1 MSPPLQDHPAREI
14 KPLLAVTD
22 LRTAFRQGQDWVP
35 AVAGVSFEIGHGE
48 SFALVGE
55 SGSGKSMTAL
65 SILRLLP
72 QNGRILGGSVS
83 LDGED
88 LFGLP
93 EWAMSSIRG
102 GRIGMI
108 FQDPMTAFNPVLTIG
123 QQIGESLTLHQ
134 NLRGERLRQRAMEL
148 LDQVGLPQ
156 PARHLREYPHQLSG
170 GMRQRAM
177 IAMALAGEPDLLIA
191 DEPTTALDVTLQ
203 AQVLELLADLRK
215 QTGMALWLITHDFAT
230 VAEVADRVA
239 VMRGG
244 QLVETGAAANF
255 FAGPRHPYSKSL
267 LAAMPR
273 LDACLHQPPPT
284 SHLDPLPLME
294 VRDLQVHYPIKR
306 GILQRTVDQVRAVDG
321 VSFTLGRGETLA
333 LVGESGCGKSTLGRA
348 LLRLLPTAG
357 GEVLLNG
364 AIPAEHAAR
373 NRVPGISALQIVFQ
387 DPFSSMNPRMTVG
400 KILEEGLLAQ
410 RQDMAADA
418 RADRLRGLLTAV
430 GLPADAVFRYP
441 HEFSGGQRQR
451 LCIARSLAVEPK
463 ILICDEPTSALD
475 VSVQAQVIELLRDLQ
490 KTQGI
495 SYLFISHDFA
505 VVSELAHRVAV
516 MQAGRIVEMGDV
528 RDVLFQ
534 PRHDYTRQLLT
545 AVPRLHQQ
553 AVNA

>member
-1 MSPPLQDHPAREI
+1 MPRQQDHPTREAR
-14 KPLLAVTD
+14 PLLAVRD
-22 LRTAFRQGQDWVP
+22 LRTAFRQGQEWVP
-35 AVAGVSFEIGHGE
+35 AVAGVSFDIAQGE
-48 SFALVGE
+48 CFALVGE

-72 QNGRILGGSVS
+72 QNGRILGGSVN
-83 LDGED
+83 LGGED
-88 LFGLP
+88 VFGLP

-123 QQIGESLTLHQ
+123 QQIAESLALHR

-148 LDQVGLPQ
+148 LDQVGLSQ

-203 AQVLELLADLRK
+203 AQILELLARLRK

-239 VMRGG
+239 VMRAGE
-244 QLVETGAAANF
+244 LVETGPAGDF
-255 FAGPRHPYSKSL
+255 FASPRHPYSRSL

-273 LDACLHQPPPT
+273 LDACLRQSPPIIQP
-284 SHLDPLPLME
+284 DPLPLLE
-294 VRDLQVHYPIKR
+294 VRDLKVHYPIKR
-306 GILQRTVDQVRAVDG
+306 GILQRTVDHVRAVDG
-321 VSFTLGRGETLA
+321 VSFSLERGETLA
-333 LVGESGCGKSTLGRA
+333 LVGESGCGKSTLGKA

-357 GEVLLNG
+357 GEILLDG
-364 AIPAEHAAR
+364 ANLAERATGLRSTGLAAM
-373 NRVPGISALQIVFQ
+373 QIVFQ

-410 RQDMAADA
+410 RPDLDADA
-418 RADRLRGLLTAV
+418 RADRVRELLTAV
-430 GLPADAVFRYP
+430 GLPEDAVVRYP

-451 LCIARSLAVEPK
+451 LCIARSLAVEPRL
-463 ILICDEPTSALD
+463 LICDEPTSALD
-475 VSVQAQVIELLRDLQ
+475 VSVQAQVIELLKELQ
-490 KTQGI
+490 KTKGV

-516 MQAGRIVEMGDV
+516 MKAGRIVEMGHV
-528 RDVLFQ
+528 REVFFQ
-534 PRHDYTRQLLT
+534 PSHDYTRQLLA
-545 AVPRLHQQ
+545 AVPRLRQRS
-553 AVNA
+553 ANA

>member
-14 KPLLAVTD
+14 RPLLAVTD

-65 SILRLLP
+65 SVLRLLP

-123 QQIGESLTLHQ
+123 QQIGESLTLHRK
-134 NLRGERLRQRAMEL
+134 LRGERLRQRAMEL

-239 VMRGG
+239 VMRAG
-244 QLVETGAAANF
+244 QLVETGAAADF

-284 SHLDPLPLME
+284 SHLEPQPLLE

-333 LVGESGCGKSTLGRA
+333 LVGESGCGKSTLGKA

-364 AIPAEHAAR
+364 AIPAERVAR
-373 NRVPGISALQIVFQ
+373 NRLPGLAALQIVFQ

-410 RQDMAADA
+410 RPDMAAEA
-418 RADRLRGLLTAV
+418 RADRVRGLLTAV
-430 GLPADAVFRYP
+430 GLPADAVLRYP

-451 LCIARSLAVEPK
+451 LCIARSLAIEPK

-475 VSVQAQVIELLRDLQ
+475 VSVQAQVIELLRELQ

-528 RDVLFQ
+528 RDVLFR
-534 PRHDYTRQLLT
+534 PRHDYTRQLLA

>member
-1 MSPPLQDHPAREI
+1 MSPQQDHPAREAR
-14 KPLLAVTD
+14 PLLAVRE
-22 LRTAFRQGQDWVP
+22 LRTAFRQGQEWVP
-35 AVAGVSFEIGHGE
+35 AVAGVSFDIAQGE
-48 SFALVGE
+48 CFALVGE

-72 QNGRILGGSVS
+72 QNGRILGGSVN
-83 LDGED
+83 LGGEEV
-88 LFGLP
+88 FGLP

-123 QQIGESLTLHQ
+123 QQIAESLTLHR

-148 LDQVGLPQ
+148 LDQVGLSQ

-203 AQVLELLADLRK
+203 AQILELLARLRK

-239 VMRGG
+239 VMRNG
-244 QLVETGAAANF
+244 QLLETGPAGDF

-273 LDACLHQPPPT
+273 LDACLRQAPPIIQLDRP
-284 SHLDPLPLME
+284 HLLE
-294 VRDLQVHYPIKR
+294 VRDLKVHYPIKR
-306 GILQRTVDQVRAVDG
+306 GILQRTVDHIRAVDG
-321 VSFTLGRGETLA
+321 VSFNLEHGETLA
-333 LVGESGCGKSTLGRA
+333 LVGESGCGKSTLGKA

-357 GEVLLNG
+357 GEILLDG
-364 AIPAEHAAR
+364 ANLAERAAGPR
-373 NRVPGISALQIVFQ
+373 STGLAAMQIVFQ

-410 RQDMAADA
+410 RPDLDADA
-418 RADRLRGLLTAV
+418 RADRVRGLLTAV
-430 GLPADAVFRYP
+430 GLPGDAVVRYP

-451 LCIARSLAVEPK
+451 LCIARSLAVEPRL
-463 ILICDEPTSALD
+463 LICDEPTSALD
-475 VSVQAQVIELLRDLQ
+475 VSVQAQVIELLKELQ
-490 KTQGI
+490 KTQGV

-516 MQAGRIVEMGDV
+516 MKAGRIIEMGDV
-528 RDVLFQ
+528 SEVLFQ
-534 PRHDYTRQLLT
+534 PRHDYTRQLLA
-545 AVPRLHQQ
+545 AVPRLRQRS
-553 AVNA
+553 ATA

>member
-1 MSPPLQDHPAREI
+1 MPRQQDHPTREAR
-14 KPLLAVTD
+14 PLLAVRD
-22 LRTAFRQGQDWVP
+22 LRTAFRQGQEWVP
-35 AVAGVSFEIGHGE
+35 AVAGVSFDIAQGE
-48 SFALVGE
+48 CFALVGE

-72 QNGRILGGSVS
+72 QNGRILGGSVN
-83 LDGED
+83 LGGED
-88 LFGLP
+88 VFGLP

-123 QQIGESLTLHQ
+123 QQIAESLTLHR

-148 LDQVGLPQ
+148 LDQVGLSQ

-203 AQVLELLADLRK
+203 AQILELLARLRK

-230 VAEVADRVA
+230 VDEVADRVA
-239 VMRGG
+239 VMRAGE
-244 QLVETGAAANF
+244 LVETGPAGDF
-255 FAGPRHPYSKSL
+255 FAGPRHPYSRSL

-273 LDACLHQPPPT
+273 LDASLRQSPPIIPP
-284 SHLDPLPLME
+284 DPLPLLE
-294 VRDLQVHYPIKR
+294 VRDLKVHYPIKR
-306 GILQRTVDQVRAVDG
+306 GILQRTVDHVRAVDG
-321 VSFTLGRGETLA
+321 VSFSLQRGETLA
-333 LVGESGCGKSTLGRA
+333 LVGESGCGKSTLGKA
-348 LLRLLPTAG
+348 LLRLLPIAG

-364 AIPAEHAAR
+364 ANLAERAAGPR
-373 NRVPGISALQIVFQ
+373 STGLAAMQIVFQ

-400 KILEEGLLAQ
+400 KILEEGLLSQ
-410 RQDMAADA
+410 RPDLDADA
-418 RADRLRGLLTAV
+418 RAERVRGLLTAV
-430 GLPADAVFRYP
+430 GLPGDAVVRYP

-451 LCIARSLAVEPK
+451 LCIARSLAVEPRL
-463 ILICDEPTSALD
+463 LICDEPTSALD
-475 VSVQAQVIELLRDLQ
+475 VSVQAQVIELLKELQ
-490 KTQGI
+490 KTQGV

-516 MQAGRIVEMGDV
+516 MKAGRIVEMGYV
-528 RDVLFQ
+528 REVLFQ
-534 PRHDYTRQLLT
+534 PSHDYTRQLLA
-545 AVPRLHQQ
+545 AVPRLRQQ
-553 AVNA
+553 SATA

>member
-1 MSPPLQDHPAREI
+1 MSPQQDQHAREAR
-14 KPLLAVTD
+14 PLLAVRD
-22 LRTAFRQGQDWVP
+22 LRTAFRQGQEWVP
-35 AVAGVSFEIGHGE
+35 AVAGVSFDIAQGE
-48 SFALVGE
+48 CFALVGE

-72 QNGRILGGSVS
+72 QNGRILGGSVN

-88 LFGLP
+88 VFGLP

-123 QQIGESLTLHQ
+123 QQIAESLTLHR
-134 NLRGERLRQRAMEL
+134 NLRGERLWQRAMEL

-203 AQVLELLADLRK
+203 AQILELLARLRK

-239 VMRGG
+239 VMRNG
-244 QLVETGAAANF
+244 QLVETGPASDF
-255 FAGPRHPYSKSL
+255 FAGPRHSYSKSL

-273 LDACLHQPPPT
+273 LDACLRQSPPIIQP
-284 SHLDPLPLME
+284 DPLPLLE
-294 VRDLQVHYPIKR
+294 VRDLEVHYPIKH
-306 GILQRTVDQVRAVDG
+306 GILQRTVDHVRAVDG
-321 VSFTLGRGETLA
+321 VSFSLERGETLA
-333 LVGESGCGKSTLGRA
+333 LVGESGCGKSTLGKA
-348 LLRLLPTAG
+348 LLRLLPIAG
-357 GEVLLNG
+357 GEVRLND
-364 AIPAEHAAR
+364 ANLAEPAAGPRSPGLAAM
-373 NRVPGISALQIVFQ
+373 QIVFQ

-410 RQDMAADA
+410 RPDLDAEA
-418 RADRLRGLLTAV
+418 RADRMRGLLTAV
-430 GLPADAVFRYP
+430 GLPGDAVVRYP

-451 LCIARSLAVEPK
+451 LCIARSLAVEPRL
-463 ILICDEPTSALD
+463 LICDEPTSALD
-475 VSVQAQVIELLRDLQ
+475 VSVQAQVIELLKELQ
-490 KTQGI
+490 KTQGV

-516 MQAGRIVEMGDV
+516 MKAGRIVEMCDV
-528 RDVLFQ
+528 REVLFQ
-534 PRHDYTRQLLT
+534 PRHDYTRQLLA

-553 AVNA
+553 SATA

>member
-1 MSPPLQDHPAREI
+1 MSPEQDQPAREAR
-14 KPLLAVTD
+14 PLLAVRD
-22 LRTAFRQGQDWVP
+22 LRTAFRQGQEWVP
-35 AVAGVSFEIGHGE
+35 AVAGVSFDIAQGE
-48 SFALVGE
+48 CFALVGE

-72 QNGRILGGSVS
+72 QNGRILGGSVN
-83 LDGED
+83 LDGEEV
-88 LFGLP
+88 FGLP

-123 QQIGESLTLHQ
+123 QQIAESLTLHR
-134 NLRGERLRQRAMEL
+134 NLRGQRMRQRAMEL

-177 IAMALAGEPDLLIA
+177 IAMALAGEPHLLIA

-203 AQVLELLADLRK
+203 AQILELLARLRK

-239 VMRGG
+239 VMRNG
-244 QLVETGAAANF
+244 QLVETGTAGDF

-273 LDACLHQPPPT
+273 LDACLRQSPPIIQP
-284 SHLDPLPLME
+284 DPLPLLE
-294 VRDLQVHYPIKR
+294 VRDLKVHYPIKR
-306 GILQRTVDQVRAVDG
+306 GILQRTVDHVRAVDG
-321 VSFTLGRGETLA
+321 VSFSLERGETLA
-333 LVGESGCGKSTLGRA
+333 LVGESGCGKSTLGKA
-348 LLRLLPTAG
+348 LLRLLPIAG
-357 GEVLLNG
+357 GEVRLND
-364 AIPAEHAAR
+364 ANLAEPAAGPRSPGLAAM
-373 NRVPGISALQIVFQ
+373 QIVFQ

-410 RQDMAADA
+410 RPDLDADA
-418 RADRLRGLLTAV
+418 RADRVRELLTAV
-430 GLPADAVFRYP
+430 DLPGDAVVRYP

-451 LCIARSLAVEPK
+451 LCIARSLAVEPRL
-463 ILICDEPTSALD
+463 LICDEPTSALD
-475 VSVQAQVIELLRDLQ
+475 VSVQAQVIELLKELQ
-490 KTQGI
+490 KTHGV

-516 MQAGRIVEMGDV
+516 MKAGRIIEIGDV
-528 RDVLFQ
+528 SEVLFQ
-534 PRHDYTRQLLT
+534 PRHDYTRQLL
-545 AVPRLHQQ
+545 AVVPRLHQQ
-553 AVNA
+553 SATA

>member
-1 MSPPLQDHPAREI
+1 MSPQQDHPAREAR
-14 KPLLAVTD
+14 PLLAVRE
-22 LRTAFRQGQDWVP
+22 LRTAFRQGQEWVP
-35 AVAGVSFEIGHGE
+35 AVAGVSFDIAQGE
-48 SFALVGE
+48 CFALVGE

-72 QNGRILGGSVS
+72 QNGRILGGSVT

-88 LFGLP
+88 VFGLP
-93 EWAMSSIRG
+93 EWAMSSVRG

-123 QQIGESLTLHQ
+123 QQIAESLALHR

-203 AQVLELLADLRK
+203 AQILELLARLRK

-239 VMRGG
+239 VMRAGE
-244 QLVETGAAANF
+244 LVETGPAGNF
-255 FAGPRHPYSKSL
+255 FASPRHPYSRSL

-273 LDACLHQPPPT
+273 LDACLRQSPPIIQP
-284 SHLDPLPLME
+284 DPLPLLE
-294 VRDLQVHYPIKR
+294 VRDLKVHYPIKR
-306 GILQRTVDQVRAVDG
+306 GILQRTVDHVRAVDG
-321 VSFTLGRGETLA
+321 VSFSLERGETLA
-333 LVGESGCGKSTLGRA
+333 LVGESGCGKSTLGKA

-364 AIPAEHAAR
+364 ANLAERAAG
-373 NRVPGISALQIVFQ
+373 PLSTGLSAMQIVFQ

-410 RQDMAADA
+410 RPDLDADA
-418 RADRLRGLLTAV
+418 RADRVRELLTAV
-430 GLPADAVFRYP
+430 GLPEDAVVRYP

-451 LCIARSLAVEPK
+451 LCIARSLAVEPRL
-463 ILICDEPTSALD
+463 LICDEPTSALD
-475 VSVQAQVIELLRDLQ
+475 VSVQAQVIDLLKELQ
-490 KTQGI
+490 KTQGV

-516 MQAGRIVEMGDV
+516 MKAGRIVEMGDV
-528 RDVLFQ
+528 REVLFQ
-534 PRHDYTRQLLT
+534 PRHDYTRELLA
-545 AVPRLHQQ
+545 AVPRLRQQ
-553 AVNA
+553 SATA

>member
-14 KPLLAVTD
+14 RPLLAVTD

-65 SILRLLP
+65 SIVRLLP

-239 VMRGG
+239 VMRAG
-244 QLVETGAAANF
+244 QLMETGAAADF

-284 SHLDPLPLME
+284 NHPDQQPLLE
-294 VRDLQVHYPIKR
+294 VRDLQVYYPIKR
-306 GILQRTVDQVRAVDG
+306 GFLQRTVDQVRAVDG

-333 LVGESGCGKSTLGRA
+333 LVGESGCGKSTLGKA

-364 AIPAEHAAR
+364 AIPAERAAG
-373 NRVPGISALQIVFQ
+373 NRVPGLAALQIVFQ

-410 RQDMAADA
+410 RPDMAAEA
-418 RADRLRGLLTAV
+418 RADRVRGLLTAV
-430 GLPADAVFRYP
+430 GLPADAVLRYP

-475 VSVQAQVIELLRDLQ
+475 VSVQAQVIELLRELQ

-534 PRHDYTRQLLT
+534 PRHDYTRQLLA

>member
-1 MSPPLQDHPAREI
+1 MSPQQDHSAREAH
-14 KPLLAVTD
+14 PLLAVRN
-22 LRTAFRQGQDWVP
+22 LRTAFRQGQEWVP
-35 AVAGVSFEIGHGE
+35 AVAGVSFDIAQSEC
-48 SFALVGE
+48 FALVGE

-65 SILRLLP
+65 SIMRLLP
-72 QNGRILGGSVS
+72 QNGRILGGSVN
-83 LDGED
+83 LGGED
-88 LFGLP
+88 VFGLP

-123 QQIGESLTLHQ
+123 QQIAESLTLHR

-203 AQVLELLADLRK
+203 AQILELLARLRK

-239 VMRGG
+239 VMRTG
-244 QLVETGAAANF
+244 QLVETGPAGDF

-273 LDACLHQPPPT
+273 LDACLRQSPPIIPP
-284 SHLDPLPLME
+284 DPLPLLE
-294 VRDLQVHYPIKR
+294 VRDLKVHYPIKR
-306 GILQRTVDQVRAVDG
+306 GILQRTVDHVRAVDG
-321 VSFTLGRGETLA
+321 VSFSLERGETLA
-333 LVGESGCGKSTLGRA
+333 LVGESGCGKSTLGKA

-364 AIPAEHAAR
+364 ASLAKRAGPRSTGLAAM
-373 NRVPGISALQIVFQ
+373 QIVFQ

-410 RQDMAADA
+410 RPDLEPNA
-418 RADRLRGLLTAV
+418 RADRVRELLTAV
-430 GLPADAVFRYP
+430 GLPEDAVVRYP

-451 LCIARSLAVEPK
+451 LCIARSLAVEPRV
-463 ILICDEPTSALD
+463 LICDEPTSALD
-475 VSVQAQVIELLRDLQ
+475 VSVQAQVIELLKKLQ
-490 KTQGI
+490 TTQGV

-516 MQAGRIVEMGDV
+516 MKSGKIIEMGDV
-528 RDVLFQ
+528 REVLFQ
-534 PRHDYTRQLLT
+534 PRQDYTRQLLA

-553 AVNA
+553 SLGA

>member
-1 MSPPLQDHPAREI
+1 MAPPLQDHPAREVR
-14 KPLLAVTD
+14 PLLAVRD

-72 QNGRILGGSVS
+72 LNGRILGGSVS

-123 QQIGESLTLHQ
+123 QQIGESLTLHR

-239 VMRGG
+239 VMRAG
-244 QLVETGAAANF
+244 QLVETGAAADF

-284 SHLDPLPLME
+284 NHPDPQPLLE

-333 LVGESGCGKSTLGRA
+333 LVGESGCGKSTLGKA

-364 AIPAEHAAR
+364 AIPAERAAR
-373 NRVPGISALQIVFQ
+373 NGVPGLAALQIVFQ

-410 RQDMAADA
+410 RPDMAADA
-418 RADRLRGLLTAV
+418 RADRVRGLLTAV
-430 GLPADAVFRYP
+430 GLPADAVLRYP

-475 VSVQAQVIELLRDLQ
+475 VSVQAQVIELLRELQ

-534 PRHDYTRQLLT
+534 PRHDYTRQLLA